1 MGVGQGRGQPRYRA
15 KQKKKEKIEGR
26 VESMHCFK
34 HVEFEVVVQRV
45 QQTVAN
51 MGLASREEVQDGKK
65 DFIIIDMDG
74 G

>member
-1 MGVGQGRGQPRYRA
+1 
-15 KQKKKEKIEGR
+15 
-26 VESMHCFK
+26 MHCFK
-34 HVEFEVVVQRV
+34 HDEFEVVVQRV

-65 DFIIIDMDG
+65 DFIIIDRDG

>member
-1 MGVGQGRGQPRYRA
+1 
-15 KQKKKEKIEGR
+15 
-26 VESMHCFK
+26 MHCFK

-51 MGLASREEVQDGKK
+51 MSLASREEVQDGKK